1 MKVLILSCKT
11 GGGHDAAGLTM
22 KERFELEGHEA
33 IMFDYLTLA
42 GSSVSKWVEKLYV
55 STVKYMPRVFGRVY
69 KIGMFVSKRVKKSP
83 VYYANAK
90 MGKYLKEY
98 LKENSYDAI
107 IMPHLYPAETITYM
121 KSKNIA
127 LPLTI
132 GVATDYTCIP
142 FWEETDC
149 DYYVIPHKDLV
160 YEFSSRGIP
169 REKLVPIGIPVRQKF
184 LEDLET
190 DFKERLSKNAREVL
204 GLPTDKKIHLI
215 LSGSMGAGNIKELTS
230 NVWNLNQQKICVVVI
245 CGNNKKIFNRLK
257 KQYKNV
263 PNVFIVGH
271 TKKMNL
277 YMQAS
282 DIVYT
287 KPGGL
292 TSTEVAVLGKPLV
305 HTFPIPGCETANQ
318 EFFRK
323 HRMSVSSKTTK
334 GQALIGIKLLN
345 SPGMV
350 ERMKKA
356 QIKNI
361 KADAATDIM
370 EFIEDKLKEKNIL
383 S

>member
-11 GGGHDAAGLTM
+11 GGGHDAAGLAI
-22 KERFELEGHEA
+22 KERFELEGHDA
-33 IMFDYLTLA
+33 NMFDYLTLA
-42 GSSVSKWVEKLYV
+42 GGSVSKRVEKLYV
-55 STVKYMPRVFGRVY
+55 NTVKYMPRVFGTVY
-69 KIGMFVSKRVKKSP
+69 KLGMFVSKRVKKSP

-98 LKENSYDAI
+98 LKENPYDAI

-121 KSKNIA
+121 KSKNIS

-142 FWEETDC
+142 FWEETNC
-149 DYYVIPHKDLV
+149 DYYVIPHKDLIH
-160 YEFSSRGIP
+160 EFSSRGIP
-169 REKLVPIGIPVRQKF
+169 REKLIPIGIPVSQKF
-184 LEDLET
+184 LEDT
-190 DFKERLSKNAREVL
+190 KSDFKELLSKNARIGL
-204 GLPTDKKIHLI
+204 GLPPDKKIHLI
-215 LSGSMGAGNIKELTS
+215 IGGSMGAGNIKELTS
-230 NVWNLNQQKICVVVI
+230 SVWTMNQQKICVVVI
-245 CGNNKKIFNRLK
+245 CGNNKKVFYKLK
-257 KQYKNV
+257 EQYKNV

-292 TSTEVAVLGKPLV
+292 TSTEAAVLGKPLV

-323 HRMSVSSKTTK
+323 HRMSVSSKTIT
-334 GQALIGIKLLN
+334 GQALKGIKLLN
-345 SPGMV
+345 SPEIV
-350 ERMKKA
+350 ERMEKA
-356 QIKNI
+356 QRQNI
-361 KADAATDIM
+361 NADASTIIM
-370 EFIEDKLKEKNIL
+370 KFIEDKLKEKNIV

>member
-1 MKVLILSCKT
+1 
-11 GGGHDAAGLTM
+11 
-22 KERFELEGHEA
+22 
-33 IMFDYLTLA
+33 
-42 GSSVSKWVEKLYV
+42 
-55 STVKYMPRVFGRVY
+55 
-69 KIGMFVSKRVKKSP
+69 
-83 VYYANAK
+83 

-98 LKENSYDAI
+98 LEENQYDAI

-121 KSKNIA
+121 KSKNIS

-142 FWEETDC
+142 FWEETNC
-149 DYYVIPHKDLV
+149 DYYVIPHEDLV
-160 YEFSSRGIP
+160 HEFSSRGIP
-169 REKLVPIGIPVRQKF
+169 REKLVPIGIPVSQKF
-184 LEDLET
+184 LEDSKTEY
-190 DFKERLSKNAREVL
+190 KQQLSKNARKVL

-215 LSGSMGAGNIKELTS
+215 LGGSMGAGNIKELTS
-230 NVWNLNQQKICVVVI
+230 SVWNMNQQKICVVVI
-245 CGNNKKIFNRLK
+245 CGNNKKIFYKLK
-257 KQYKNV
+257 EKYINV

-334 GQALIGIKLLN
+334 GQAFIGIRLLK
-345 SPGMV
+345 SPEIV

-356 QIKNI
+356 QIQNM
-361 KADAATDIM
+361 KADASTAIM
-370 EFIEDKLKEKNIL
+370 KFIEDKRKEKNFV